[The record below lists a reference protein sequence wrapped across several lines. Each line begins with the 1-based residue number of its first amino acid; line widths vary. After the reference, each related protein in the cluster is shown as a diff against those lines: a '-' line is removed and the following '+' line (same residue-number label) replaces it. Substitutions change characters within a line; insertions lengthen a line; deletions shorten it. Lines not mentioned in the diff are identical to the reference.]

1 MPHHVKQAGFNL
13 LEVLIASMLLGVVIA
28 ISLQTS
34 AGDIAVY
41 RHTADTTFARW
52 VALNQIA
59 TVQLANQTTFPAIE
73 KQSGEAEMGGAR
85 WRWQQEIQES
95 GNRDM
100 RRIQVSVYHP
110 DKPDDPVDQQVGYIA
125 NPKPQPRKV
134 TSP

>member
-13 LEVLIASMLLGVVIA
+13 LEVLVASMLLGVVIA

-41 RHTADTTFARW
+41 RRTADTTFARW

-59 TVQLANQTTFPAIE
+59 AVQLANQTTFPATG
-73 KQSGEAEMGGAR
+73 KQSGEAEMGGTR

-95 GNRDM
+95 GNGDM
-100 RRIQVSVYHP
+100 RRIQVLVSHP
-110 DKPDDPVDQQVGYIA
+110 DKPDDPVDQQVGYVA

-134 TSP
+134 ASP